1 MSATRNPASRA
12 PLVYQIFISIL
23 VVALSSVLVAGLLIR
38 RSLNLTFTA
47 YVAALPEPVN
57 AMGRGMGRR
66 ILGAAEQSY
75 IAQVDRSIWIAALV
89 AIVIAAVGA
98 LLLARRVSHPLSQLT
113 GSAKRF
119 AEGALDERVETDG
132 PREIGELADAFNDM
146 AGSLGEA
153 EALRRRLVADVAH
166 ELRNPIAAI
175 RAQLEAVSEGVLAMD
190 EARAD
195 SLVADVNQLSRLVE
209 DLQML
214 SVAEAG
220 HLPYVMER
228 LDLLGIVH
236 REAEAISSVLRDGVR
251 TEVVG
256 SPSQAYVL
264 ADELRLA
271 SVVRNLLSNAAR
283 HTHTG
288 SISVSVLS
296 VNGRVR
302 VEVTD
307 TGEGIPTADLPYIFE
322 RFYRADS
329 ARAQDTGGAGIG
341 LAIARRIVEDHA
353 GTVFASSVEG
363 RGATV
368 GFELPADRT

>member
-1 MSATRNPASRA
+1 MSATRDPASRA
-12 PLVYQIFISIL
+12 PLVYQVFVSIL
-23 VVALSSVLVAGLLIR
+23 LVALSSVLVAGLLIR
-38 RSLNLTFTA
+38 RSLNTTFAA
-47 YVAALPEPVN
+47 YVAALPESAN
-57 AMGRGMGRR
+57 TMGRGMGRR

-75 IAQVDRSIWIAALV
+75 IAQVDRSIWIAALA

-98 LLLARRVSHPLSQLT
+98 LLLARRVSHPLSRLT
-113 GSAKRF
+113 SSAKRF
-119 AEGALDERVETDG
+119 AAGALDERVQTEG

-166 ELRNPIAAI
+166 ELRNPIAAL
-175 RAQLEAVSEGVLAMD
+175 RAQLEAVSEGVLVMD
-190 EARAD
+190 AARSD

-228 LDLLGIVH
+228 LDLAGIVE
-236 REAEAISSVLRDGVR
+236 RETEAITSTLRDGVCAQ
-251 TEVVG
+251 VVG
-256 SPSQAYVL
+256 PPNPAMVL
-264 ADELRLA
+264 ADQLRIA

-283 HTHTG
+283 HTHAG
-288 SISVSVLS
+288 SINVSVLS
-296 VNGRVR
+296 KNGRVR
-302 VEVTD
+302 VEVAD
-307 TGEGIPTADLPYIFE
+307 TGEGIPKADLPYIFE

-353 GTVFASSVEG
+353 GTVFASSDEG

-368 GFELPADRT
+368 GFELPADGV

>member
-1 MSATRNPASRA
+1 
-12 PLVYQIFISIL
+12 
-23 VVALSSVLVAGLLIR
+23 
-38 RSLNLTFTA
+38 
-47 YVAALPEPVN
+47 
-57 AMGRGMGRR
+57 
-66 ILGAAEQSY
+66 
-75 IAQVDRSIWIAALV
+75 
-89 AIVIAAVGA
+89 
-98 LLLARRVSHPLSQLT
+98 
-113 GSAKRF
+113 
-119 AEGALDERVETDG
+119 G

-166 ELRNPIAAI
+166 ELRNPIAAL
-175 RAQLEAVSEGVLAMD
+175 RAQLEAVSEGVLVMD
-190 EARAD
+190 AARSD

-228 LDLLGIVH
+228 LDLVGVVE
-236 REAEAISSVLRDGVR
+236 RESEAITSALRDGVR

-256 SPSQAYVL
+256 SPSPAYVL
-264 ADELRLA
+264 ADELRIA

-283 HTHTG
+283 HTHKG
-288 SISVSVLS
+288 SITVGVLS
-296 VNGRVR
+296 VDGRVR

-307 TGEGIPTADLPYIFE
+307 TGEGIPQADLPYIFE

-329 ARAQDTGGAGIG
+329 ARAMDTGGAGIG

-353 GTVFASSVEG
+353 GTVFASSEAG

-368 GFELPADRT
+368 GFELPADQA